1 LSRGEKSFPEQIRAK
16 PKGEILMM
24 TSNAFQ
30 NIMALTNTMNMVN
43 SEGRVR
49 MSVNPILSETGMVKY
64 VRVVVE
70 NPSNI
75 DYLTFGE
82 EELNQNWESLSS
94 SIRNLIAS
102 VEQN

>member
-1 LSRGEKSFPEQIRAK
+1 
-16 PKGEILMM
+16 MM